1 MPVQTD
7 VVAITTVIVIDHVLP
22 SGTKAEIV
30 EVTVPATLVTGQR
43 RKAVAAKMA
52 AKVPASPTI
61 RSRSGSSFFLKVLN
75 DICSIIAF

>member
-43 RKAVAAKMA
+43 RKAVAAK
-52 AKVPASPTI
+52 VPASPTI